1 MSVMKEIET
10 NQSKAIELGE
20 LNERERTVVQLF
32 RLLDEVSQKDIIRFL
47 NVLLSMK

>member
-10 NQSKAIELGE
+10 NQSEVIELGE

>member
-10 NQSKAIELGE
+10 NQSEVVELGE